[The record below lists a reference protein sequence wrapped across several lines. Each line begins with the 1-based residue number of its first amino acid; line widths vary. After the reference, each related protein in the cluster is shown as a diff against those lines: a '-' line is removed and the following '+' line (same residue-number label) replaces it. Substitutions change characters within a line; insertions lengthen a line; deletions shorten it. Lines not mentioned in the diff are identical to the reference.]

1 MHEYDRQTD
10 SGTVTSMPIGEITF
24 QQCRLIIVV
33 DTTKNCLVLDVLSCM
48 SLSIWYGISV
58 LLRLKCWAWS
68 LVSLILHT

>member
-33 DTTKNCLVLDVLSCM
+33 DTTKNCLVLDMLSGWGPPFRRAAIPKRRH
-48 SLSIWYGISV
+48 SKGLSPQ
-58 LLRLKCWAWS
+58 KPD
-68 LVSLILHT
+68 